1 MEISSVMARI
11 RQNTAV
17 WTMVEADGF
26 RQQRYKQ
33 RHYEQRL
40 ANVEACGHVRSDG
53 QMWRA
58 AAA

>member
-1 MEISSVMARI
+1 MEIGGVTARR

-17 WTMVEADGF
+17 WTMVVADGF
-26 RQQRYKQ
+26 RQR
-33 RHYEQRL
+33 RYEQRRYEERWE
-40 ANVEACGHVRSDG
+40 NVEGCSNVRSDG

>member
-1 MEISSVMARI
+1 MEIGGVMARR

-17 WTMVEADGF
+17 WTMVAADGF
-26 RQQRYKQ
+26 RQRRYVERQ
-33 RHYEQRL
+33 T
-40 ANVEACGHVRSDG
+40 NVEGCGHVRSDG